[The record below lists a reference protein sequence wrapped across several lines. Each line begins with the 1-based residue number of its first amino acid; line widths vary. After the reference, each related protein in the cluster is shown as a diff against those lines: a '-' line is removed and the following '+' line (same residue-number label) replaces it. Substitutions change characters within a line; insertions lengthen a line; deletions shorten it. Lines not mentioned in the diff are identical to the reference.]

1 MSGQLGKP
9 RGTLGPWQWTSE
21 MAQGGLRNNLG
32 GNLLCSLMDLTQSD
46 SYLQVGTDMEYRK
59 VNLC

>member
-21 MAQGGLRNNLG
+21 MAQGGLHNNAG
-32 GNLLCSLMDLTQSD
+32 GKLLCSSMDLTQSEFL
-46 SYLQVGTDMEYRK
+46 SAHVEYGK